1 MTRDVLFSAAALR
14 VMDSDM
20 SESDCVTRCQN
31 LSQIEQY
38 GLVTPIFEGQYVGI
52 RDPLNFTKHN
62 KMWLG
67 LMANDSFLW
76 NRYNPEQMVRSL
88 PILQQAYTPNKFEY
102 PVFYH
107 NNNLVV
113 NPHIAK
119 AVCVCEKGENPV

>member
-1 MTRDVLFSAAALR
+1 
-14 VMDSDM
+14 MDSDM
-20 SESDCVTRCQN
+20 SESDCVTRCRN
-31 LSQIEQY
+31 LSRIEPY

-52 RDPLNFTKHN
+52 RDPLNFTKHSQ
-62 KMWLG
+62 MWLG
-67 LMANDSFLW
+67 LKANDSFLW

-102 PVFYH
+102 PVFYL

-113 NPHIAK
+113 NPKKTK